1 MSLTILGLGTAVPG
15 VPVSQQRAAQVAE
28 RLFPNTSERAR
39 MLSILYRWTRVASR
53 HSVLTDGSD
62 DQPGSHQ
69 NFFPAWREEGDGGP
83 TTEQRMRLYEEHAA
97 PLAIEASRSAL
108 DEAAIE
114 PDSLTHVITVSCS
127 GFSAPGVDTELI
139 KRLGIASD
147 VARSHIGFMGCHGAL
162 NGLRVARSF
171 VEADREA
178 RVLLCAVELCTLH
191 AHYGWDP
198 EQIVANAIFSDGA
211 AALVGTGAASRQA
224 DSDRAE
230 KGQADTWQVV
240 ANGSQIIPDS
250 EDAMTWRVGD
260 HGFAMTLSARVPA
273 LIREHL
279 RPWLEAWL
287 ARNSLS
293 IAGVG
298 SWAIH
303 PGGPRI
309 LAGVGSAIGL
319 DSEALAP
326 SYEILE
332 RYGNMSSPTILFLF
346 ETLRR
351 AGATRPIVALGFGP
365 GLAIEAAIIR

>member
-1 MSLTILGLGTAVPG
+1 MSLAILGLGTAVPG
-15 VPVSQQRAAQVAE
+15 APVSQQRAAQVAE

-39 MLSILYRWTRVASR
+39 VLSLLYRWTRVASR
-53 HSVLTDGSD
+53 HSVLADGSD
-62 DQPGSHQ
+62 DQPGSYQ
-69 NFFPAWREEGDGGP
+69 NFFPAWSEEGDGGP
-83 TTEQRMRLYEEHAA
+83 TTDQRMRLYEEHAA

-114 PDSLTHVITVSCS
+114 PGSLTHVVTVSCS
-127 GFSAPGVDTELI
+127 GFSAPGVDIALI
-139 KRLGIASD
+139 KQLGLASD

-171 VEADREA
+171 VEANPEA

-211 AALVGTGAASRQA
+211 AALVGTGAA
-224 DSDRAE
+224 
-230 KGQADTWQVV
+230 GCQADTWQVV
-240 ANGSQIIPDS
+240 ASGSQIIADS
-250 EDAMTWRVGD
+250 EEAMTWRVRD
-260 HGFAMTLSARVPA
+260 HGFAMTLSARVPD

-287 ARNSLS
+287 ARHSLS
-293 IAGVG
+293 IASVG

-309 LAGVGSAIGL
+309 LAGVGSAAGL
-319 DSEALAP
+319 DSDALAP